1 MAIDYNTCITM
12 ETDQNKPQ
20 YVSKVIAKKSLKIPK
35 G

>member
-1 MAIDYNTCITM
+1 MAINYSTCITM

-20 YVSKVIAKKSLKIPK
+20 YVPKIIANKSLKIPK